1 MNQNDELRLGIEK
14 MSVDISAQQ
23 EELLLKYMSLLQKW
37 NKVYNLTAIR
47 NPGQVVSHHLLDSL
61 SVLPYLWSGR
71 WLDVGCGAGL
81 PGLVLGIVR
90 PQWNFTLLDSNS
102 KKVGFVQQVII
113 ELGLKNVSVSCARV
127 EDFRPLEL
135 YDGIIS
141 RAFTELGGFLK
152 VTRHLISEQGRWAA
166 MKGWVDKEL
175 QTVPVGWRVDK
186 VISLQVPKLDAARC
200 LVVVSCDGANRHD

>member
-14 MSVDISAQQ
+14 MSLDINAQQ
-23 EELLLKYMSLLQKW
+23 QELLLKYVSLLQKW

-47 NPGQVVSHHLLDSL
+47 NPEQVVSHHLLDSL

-71 WLDVGCGAGL
+71 WLDVGSGAGL
-81 PGLVLGIVR
+81 PGLVLGIVQ
-90 PQWNFTLLDSNS
+90 PQWKFTLLDSNS
-102 KKVGFVQQVII
+102 KKMGFVKQAII
-113 ELGLKNVSVSCARV
+113 ELGLKNVSFSCARV
-127 EDFRPLEL
+127 EDFQPIEL

-141 RAFTELGGFLK
+141 RAFAELGGFLK
-152 VTRHLISEQGRWAA
+152 NTRHLISEQGRWAA

-175 QTVPVGWRVDK
+175 QTVPPGWRVDK